1 MNIDTIKN
9 GYVIDHITAGNAIKI
24 YRLLDLENIGCQVA
38 LITNAKSKKTGTKD
52 LLKIGELIDIN
63 LDKIAFIDPEVTVN
77 IVKNNKIIEKKKLE
91 IPEKLVNVCYCNN
104 PRCITSTE
112 RNLNQIFNLTNK
124 KEKIYRCNY
133 CETILEKDK
142 FIY

>member
-52 LLKIGELIDIN
+52 LLKN
-63 LDKIAFIDPEVTVN
+63 
-77 IVKNNKIIEKKKLE
+77 
-91 IPEKLVNVCYCNN
+91 
-104 PRCITSTE
+104 R
-112 RNLNQIFNLTNK
+112 RTNRYQFRQNCF
-124 KEKIYRCNY
+124 YRS
-133 CETILEKDK
+133 
-142 FIY
+142 